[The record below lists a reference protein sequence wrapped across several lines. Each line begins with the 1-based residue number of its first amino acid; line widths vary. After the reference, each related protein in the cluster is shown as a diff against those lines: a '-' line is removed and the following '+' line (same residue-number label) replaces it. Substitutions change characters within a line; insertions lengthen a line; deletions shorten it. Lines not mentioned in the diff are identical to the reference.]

1 MPKKNK
7 YDGKQIA
14 RPLDAVTL
22 APIAKVDPIY
32 VNRAKWSKQYHP
44 SPPSQAVYG
53 PRESIKPLDWT
64 AIIRTY
70 SEKYSNDRETLERVY
85 SSVDNISDILDRLE
99 GIPIVSILDQIEYD
113 DF

>member
-1 MPKKNK
+1 MPKKTK

-14 RPLDAVTL
+14 RPLDAITQ

-32 VNRAKWSKQYHP
+32 ANRALWAKQYHP

-53 PRESIKPLDWT
+53 PRESIKPLNLT
-64 AIIRTY
+64 ALITKY
-70 SEKYSNDRETLERVY
+70 SEKFGADRETLIRVY
-85 SSVDNISDILDRLE
+85 YYVENIPDIVDRIL